1 MSFVDTKP
9 VQRLFSLY
17 CDGPVPSQDELGK
30 ALDTME
36 GMVALATLV
45 FLPGEFHGER
55 SLVGYSPW
63 GCKELDATELLTLS
77 FSGESKQRAGK
88 SEKQRRKRKGRVKQ
102 EGGGAGSEKRDR
114 EQV

>member
-36 GMVALATLV
+36 GMVALATPV

-63 GCKELDATELLTLS
+63 GCKELGTTEPLTPSLGFHCNLS
-77 FSGESKQRAGK
+77 L
-88 SEKQRRKRKGRVKQ
+88 KGVKLQ
-102 EGGGAGSEKRDR
+102 YWSLTVG
-114 EQV
+114 QTLFLFFLF